1 MEALND
7 DNIAGWSFLAMLV
20 LLAIAVAVSG
30 CSASQPEAEAAV
42 ASTRFT
48 MDFVEDVDGA
58 KNVTVSV
65 LTDRETGR
73 QWLFVRDTTF
83 GNTSIDIEPMDWSEE
98 DGAVSNQL

>member
-7 DNIAGWSFLAMLV
+7 DNIAGWSFLAMFV
-20 LLAIAVAVSG
+20 LLAIAVVVSG
-30 CSASQPEAEAAV
+30 CSASQPIAEAAV
-42 ASTRFT
+42 ASTRFS
-48 MDFVEDVDGA
+48 MECVENVDGA

-83 GNTSIDIEPMDWSEE
+83 GNTSIDIEQMDGGG
-98 DGAVSNQL
+98 DGAVSDQL

>member
-20 LLAIAVAVSG
+20 LLAIAIAVSG
-30 CSASQPEAEAAV
+30 CSASQPVAEAAV

-48 MDFVEDVDGA
+48 MGFVENVDGA

-65 LTDRETGR
+65 LRDSETGR
-73 QWLFVRDTTF
+73 EWLYVRDTTF
-83 GNTSIDIEPMDWSEE
+83 GNTSIDIEPMGE
-98 DGAVSNQL
+98 